1 MTAYLEPI
9 VADRRQ
15 NPTGDLLSD
24 LVTAEVDGHTLDEDH
39 LYGFLRLLIPA
50 GAETT
55 FRMFG
60 NSLVAL
66 LTHPEVLAEVTADRS
81 LIPAVIEE
89 TLRWE
94 TSVTMVNRE
103 ATKDVDVDGCPIPKG
118 AGILALVG
126 SANRDEAHYGAPDE
140 WDPHREPKPHV
151 AFGTGIHQCLGMH
164 LARLELRIGLD
175 AVLTRLPN
183 LRPDPA
189 FPAPEIRGLPFRSP
203 PALHVL
209 FDAAGGSGS

>member
-9 VADRRQ
+9 VAERRQ
-15 NPTGDLLSD
+15 HPTEDLLSA
-24 LVTAEVDGHTLDEDH
+24 LVTAEVDGQTLDDGH

-60 NSLVAL
+60 NSLVGL
-66 LTHPEVLAEVTADRS
+66 LTHPDVLAEVTADRS
-81 LIPAVIEE
+81 LIPNVIEE

-103 ATKDVDVDGCPIPKG
+103 TTRDVDVGGCPIPKG

-126 SANRDEAHYGAPDE
+126 SANRDEMHYDSPDE
-140 WDPHREPKPHV
+140 WDPHHAPKPHM

-175 AVLTRLPN
+175 AVLSRLAN

-189 FPAPEIRGLPFRSP
+189 FPPPDIRGLPFRSP

-209 FDAAGGSGS
+209 FDAA